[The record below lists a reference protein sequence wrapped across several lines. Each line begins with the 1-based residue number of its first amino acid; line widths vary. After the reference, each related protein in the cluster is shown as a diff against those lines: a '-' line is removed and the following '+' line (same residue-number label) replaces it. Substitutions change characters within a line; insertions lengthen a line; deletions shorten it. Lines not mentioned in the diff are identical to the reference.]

1 MRVVRIKMTENG
13 MDEQFSQFKEKKK
26 AIRGNNQNAG
36 AGKTSFGFAGAS
48 MMGFTSTDMKTA
60 YQTAY

>member
-1 MRVVRIKMTENG
+1 MLDDLRKRRD
-13 MDEQFSQFKEKKK
+13 DEKTQKKK

-48 MMGFTSTDMKTA
+48 MMGFTSTDMKNA

>member
-26 AIRGNNQNAG
+26 AIRAEREAKYSADKN
-36 AGKTSFGFAGAS
+36 
-48 MMGFTSTDMKTA
+48 STKKRE
-60 YQTAY
+60 